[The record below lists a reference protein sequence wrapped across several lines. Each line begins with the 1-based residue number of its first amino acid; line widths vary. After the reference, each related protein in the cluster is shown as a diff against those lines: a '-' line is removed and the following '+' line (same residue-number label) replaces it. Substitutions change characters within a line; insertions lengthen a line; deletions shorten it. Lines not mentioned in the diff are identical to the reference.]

1 MSRSIRAYFISDVH
15 VKSEDSSRGEAL
27 IRFLNGLGDDT
38 THLFLLGDIFE
49 FWIGD
54 HSYWSEKF
62 QTIVNRIHALSE
74 RGVEVHYI
82 EGNHD
87 ISIGRAWPGVSV
99 HTDFLDIRLGNK
111 LFHLEHGDKFNS
123 KDYGYLFLRWLLRSK
138 GIRVMYKNIS
148 GSALWR
154 VGTYLSEKNRKY
166 PSQLEQS
173 KREKIKQCC
182 IEYAKEKLG
191 EVSYDYMV
199 MGHTH
204 LEMEERLSGGACYIN
219 LGSWIESPRYG
230 FYNSENFK
238 MIFID
243 EKNF

>member
-1 MSRSIRAYFISDVH
+1 MSKPIRAYFISDVH
-15 VKSEDSSRGEAL
+15 VKSETSHRGKSL
-27 IRFLNGLGDDT
+27 IRFLNELPGDM

-54 HSYWSEKF
+54 DSYWSEMF
-62 QTIVNRIHALSE
+62 RTIVNRIHVLSQS
-74 RGVEVHYI
+74 GVEIHYI

-87 ISIGRAWPGVSV
+87 ISIGGAWPGVQV
-99 HTDFLDIRLGNK
+99 HTDFLDIQLGDK

-138 GIRVMYKNIS
+138 GIRMLYENVS
-148 GSALWR
+148 GRGLWR
-154 VGTYLSEKNRKY
+154 VGTYLSERGRKY

-182 IEYAKEKLG
+182 IEYAEKKLR

-204 LEMEERLSGGACYIN
+204 LEMEERLSGGACYMN
-219 LGSWIESPRYG
+219 LGSWMESPRYG
-230 FYNSENFK
+230 FYDGESFK

-243 EKNF
+243 

>member
-1 MSRSIRAYFISDVH
+1 MNPIRAYFISDVH
-15 VKSEDSSRGEAL
+15 VKSEDSPRGKEL

-49 FWIGD
+49 FWMGD
-54 HSYWSEKF
+54 DSYWAEKF
-62 QTIVNRIHALSE
+62 QTIVNRIHVLRE

-87 ISIGRAWPGVSV
+87 ISIAGAWPGIHV
-99 HTDFLDIRLGNK
+99 HTDFLDIQLGNK

-123 KDYGYLFLRWLLRSK
+123 KDYGYLCLRRLLRSK
-138 GIRVMYKNIS
+138 SFHMMYKNIS
-148 GSALWR
+148 GKILWKI
-154 VGTYLSEKNRKY
+154 GTYFSEKGRKY

-182 IEYAKEKLG
+182 IEYAKEKLK

-204 LEMEERLSGGACYIN
+204 LEMEECLSGGTYYIN

-230 FYNSENFK
+230 FYDSESFK
-238 MIFID
+238 MIFI
-243 EKNF
+243 E